1 MAYRRAGFIAVL
13 AIGLGI
19 AGCGSDTAVQ
29 TGSGELTTLKPT
41 TGAGAGAGQQY
52 QAPGAPQAGSEEAAK
67 ALVKDVSAAFQ
78 ALQGYS
84 GSIECTD
91 AKDGTGKQIISKAN
105 VKFMKPEQ
113 IRVDLTFNSDDPKKA
128 GTKAV
133 WKGGDT
139 MKVKPSGLLGF
150 AKVDLAIGDTRL
162 LTENGW
168 KINQFS
174 LKANI
179 DTLTNPSAKVKY
191 MGRSQLAN
199 YTLALAD
206 VSGPLKMTKAD
217 HIKMGIDINTKL
229 PVYAEYL
236 QGTKLLYS
244 MRLLNVSMTPPS
256 AADFEL

>member
-1 MAYRRAGFIAVL
+1 MAYRRAVFAAFGL
-13 AIGLGI
+13 AFGLANL
-19 AGCGSDTAVQ
+19 AGCGSDPVPT
-29 TGSGELTTLKPT
+29 SSELTGLKPT
-41 TGAGAGAGQQY
+41 AGTGTTPGQQY
-52 QAPGAPQAGSEEAAK
+52 QAPGTPQAGSEEAAK
-67 ALVKDVSAAFQ
+67 ALIRDVGAAFQ
-78 ALQGYS
+78 TIQGYS
-84 GSIECTD
+84 GNIECTD
-91 AKDGTGKQIISKAN
+91 AKDGTGKQVISKAA
-105 VKFMKPEQ
+105 VKFMKPEN
-113 IRVDLTFNSDDPKKA
+113 IRVELTYNSDDPKKA

-139 MKVKPSGLLGF
+139 IKVKPSGLLGF
-150 AKVDLAIGDTRL
+150 AKVDLAVGDTRL

-179 DTLTNPSAKVKY
+179 DTLTGASSKVKY
-191 MGRSQLAN
+191 LGRSQLAS

-206 VSGPLKMTKAD
+206 VSGPLKMSKAD
-217 HIKMGIDINTKL
+217 HIKMGIDINTKM

-244 MRLLNVSMTPPS
+244 MRLLNVSMTPPT

>member
-1 MAYRRAGFIAVL
+1 MVNRRAVFAAAL
-13 AIGLGI
+13 ALGLA
-19 AGCGSDTAVQ
+19 AGCGTESSAP
-29 TGSGELTTLKPT
+29 TGSSDLTSLKPT
-41 TGAGAGAGQQY
+41 AGAGTTPGQQY
-52 QAPGAPQAGSEEAAK
+52 QAPGTPAAGSEAAAQ
-67 ALVKDVSAAFQ
+67 ALVKDVGAAFQ
-78 ALQGYS
+78 TLQGYS

-91 AKDGTGKQIISKAN
+91 SKNGTGKNIISKAN
-105 VKFMKPEQ
+105 VKFMKPEN
-113 IRVDLTFNSDDPKKA
+113 IKVELTFNSDDPKKA

-150 AKVDLAIGDTRL
+150 AKVDLSIGDTRL

-179 DTLTNPSAKVKY
+179 DTLTSPSAKVKY
-191 MGRSQLAN
+191 LGRNQLGS
-199 YTLALAD
+199 YTLAMAD
-206 VSGPLKMTKAD
+206 VSGPLKMSKAD
-217 HIKMGIDINTKL
+217 HIKMGIDITTKL

-244 MRLLNVSMTPPS
+244 MRLVNLSMTPPS